1 MSYLALIYLFFS
13 FSAFATSTWQEKT
26 KLVLPSPLQEFI
38 PGKTK
43 LKDIEKK
50 IGKAKLIKGTKYY
63 WEFDELKY
71 ALELTIQSKTLKS
84 IHFTFVK
91 NKPSLDLIKDS
102 IQIQKFTPHPKVG
115 KSTGRLL
122 KLEENGSELIIDPVS
137 KTIYSVR
144 LP

>member
-1 MSYLALIYLFFS
+1 MSYIALFS
-13 FSAFATSTWQEKT
+13 FLFSFAVFAAPTWQEKT
-26 KLVLPSPLQEFI
+26 KSTLPAPLQEFI

-43 LKDIEKK
+43 LKDIEKR
-50 IGKAKLIKGTKYY
+50 IGKAQQIKGTKYY
-63 WEFDELKY
+63 WEFDKFKY

-84 IHFTFVK
+84 MHFTFTK
-91 NKPSLDLIKDS
+91 DKPHIDLIQNV
-102 IQIQKFTPHPKVG
+102 IQIQKFTPYPKEG
-115 KSTGRLL
+115 KSTGRYL